1 MAAENS
7 TSVLVKWEPI
17 PEEFIRGILT
27 KYVIHYKHSGEGGQ
41 NKSVLSNKD
50 QAVVNG
56 LQASTEYSFQVSAA
70 TVKGIGPLSEPPKL
84 ATTEGKEK

>member
-7 TSVLVKWEPI
+7 TSVLVKWQPI
-17 PEEFIRGILT
+17 HQEFVRGILT
-27 KYVIHYKHSGEGGQ
+27 NYVIHYNHSGEGGQ

-56 LQASTEYSFQVSAA
+56 LQASTKYSFQVSAA
-70 TVKGIGPLSEPPKL
+70 TKKGIGPLSEPPKL